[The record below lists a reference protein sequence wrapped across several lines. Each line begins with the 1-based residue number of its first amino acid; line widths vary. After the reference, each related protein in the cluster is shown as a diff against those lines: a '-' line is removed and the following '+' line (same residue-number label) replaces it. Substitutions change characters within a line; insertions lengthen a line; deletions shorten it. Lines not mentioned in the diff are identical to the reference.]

1 MQRMALRTFASSLAV
16 AAAFAGLCGVGRG
29 GPPAAAQEAASRQ
42 DNAGQADEAGKD
54 RDSTLD
60 RAGDIATQPARDIGI
75 THKEIPQV
83 LQDAVRQPYATPRRP
98 SCQWLR
104 EEHARL
110 DAALG
115 PDFDRNAQN
124 NENKAGQLAA
134 AGGEMLV
141 NSLIPFRGVVR
152 EVSGAAAADRRRLAA
167 MNAGL
172 ARRGYIRGVAATR
185 GCAIQVTQNE

>member
-1 MQRMALRTFASSLAV
+1 MERQLPRFALGALVRTAMIGGFLMAGMPAPAQDGDKQQDGEDRTEQ
-16 AAAFAGLCGVGRG
+16 GH
-29 GPPAAAQEAASRQ
+29 
-42 DNAGQADEAGKD
+42 DD
-54 RDSTLD
+54 TLE
-60 RAGDIATQPARDIGI
+60 RAGDIAQQPARDIGI
-75 THKEIPQV
+75 MKKEIPPI
-83 LQDAVRQPYATPRRP
+83 LQQAVQQPYETPRRP

-104 EEHARL
+104 QEHASL

-115 PDFDRNAQN
+115 PDFGADTHD

-152 EVSGAAAADRRRLAA
+152 EISGAAAADRRRLAA

-172 ARRGYIRGVAATR
+172 ARRGYIRGMAAAR
-185 GCAIQVTQNE
+185 GCAIQVTPSR